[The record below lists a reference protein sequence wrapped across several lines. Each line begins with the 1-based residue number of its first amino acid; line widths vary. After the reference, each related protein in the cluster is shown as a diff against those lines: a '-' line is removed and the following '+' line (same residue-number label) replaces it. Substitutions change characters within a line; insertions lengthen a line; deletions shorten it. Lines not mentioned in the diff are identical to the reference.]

1 MRFLALLLVMAAGAS
16 AGEYVVFAS
25 GSRLRVDRHETAQT
39 SVRLF
44 AGDAWF
50 EVDPTWVLRYE
61 AEESAAPE
69 PAASPVTRLE
79 PYPTSAAAVT
89 RLEPYPTSATPAGL
103 ADAAADRYGLPRQLV
118 RSVMAAESAYQPRA
132 VSPKGAIGLMQLM
145 PSTAQALGANPYDPF
160 QNVDAGA
167 HYLRDLLTRY
177 DNRLWHAL
185 AAYNAGPEAVDKYNG
200 VPPYPETINYVSRID
215 RDLREKPEPA
225 SSQ

>member
-39 SVRLF
+39 GVRLF

-50 EVDPTWVLRYE
+50 EVDPAWVLRYE
-61 AEESAAPE
+61 AEECAPPA
-69 PAASPVTRLE
+69 PAAPVTRPE
-79 PYPTSAAAVT
+79 PYPTSAVPV
-89 RLEPYPTSATPAGL
+89 EPAPATPAGL

-118 RSVMAAESAYQPRA
+118 RSVMAAESAFQPRA